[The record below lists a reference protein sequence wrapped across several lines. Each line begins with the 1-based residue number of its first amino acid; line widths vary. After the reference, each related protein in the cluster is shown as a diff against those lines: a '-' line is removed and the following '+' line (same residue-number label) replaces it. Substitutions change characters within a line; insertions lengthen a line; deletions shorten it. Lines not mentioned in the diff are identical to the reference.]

1 MVRITYPGV
10 YIEEITAGVHSIAG
24 VATSTAAFVRP
35 ITAGRVDQ
43 PIDITALVEFDRE
56 FGPVPETD
64 PMRMALRLFFDNG
77 GSRAVVVGLDAEAA
91 PETIATGGLAAL
103 DDSERFDLLCLPGL
117 YAGGPPTSMPA
128 VAAALEAASGYC
140 QARGA
145 ILLID
150 PLPEWGSAADVV
162 AGLAAIQAAA
172 PNLRGENAAVFF
184 PNLLVGTSARP
195 MPAAPA
201 GAIAGVIA
209 RTDRTRGIWKSAA
222 GADATIA
229 GAVGLATAINT
240 PGASTIA
247 NAGVNTIRQFPGQ
260 GIVIWGARLLASRS
274 QPDPEWKYIA
284 IRRLQLFLE
293 RSIDE
298 GLGWVTFEPNDE
310 PLWADVRGAVDGF
323 LYSLWRQ
330 GAFVGRAPHE
340 AYFVKCDRDTM
351 TQADIDNGILCILIG
366 FAPLRPSEFVTVRIE
381 RHLN

>member
-10 YIEEITAGVHSIAG
+10 YIEEITAGVHPIDG
-24 VATSTAAFVRP
+24 VPTSTAAFVGP
-35 ITAGRVDQ
+35 IAGGRVDQ
-43 PIDITALVEFDRE
+43 PIDVTALTEFDRE

-77 GSRAVVVGLDAEAA
+77 GSRAVVVGLGGDASA
-91 PETIATGGLAAL
+91 ETIASGGLAAL
-103 DDSERFDLLCLPGL
+103 DDAARFDLLCLPGL
-117 YAGGPPTSMPA
+117 HAGGTPRDIPA

-150 PLPEWGSAADVV
+150 PLPEWGSVLDVV
-162 AGLAAIQAAA
+162 AGLSAIETAA
-172 PNLRGENAAVFF
+172 PNLRSENAAVFF
-184 PNLLVGTSARP
+184 PNLLVGDAARP

-201 GAIAGVIA
+201 GAIAGVMA
-209 RTDRTRGIWKSAA
+209 RTDRTRGVWKSAA

-229 GAVGLATAINT
+229 GAIGLGTAIDT
-240 PGASTIA
+240 PAASTLA
-247 NAGVNTIRQFPGQ
+247 NAGVNTIRQFSGQ
-260 GIVIWGARLLASRS
+260 GIVVWGARLLASRS

-284 IRRLQLFLE
+284 IRRLELFLE

-323 LYSLWRQ
+323 LYSLWGK

-351 TQADIDNGILCILIG
+351 TQDVVDNGILNVLVG
-366 FAPLRPSEFVTVRIE
+366 FAPLRPSEFVTFRIE
-381 RHLN
+381 RHLS